1 MPLNHLATKT
11 VATIKAKKAYNL
23 LDEIF
28 AHMGQMSNRTRSDN
42 IICSL
47 IYQTKALELTKST
60 IPLLRQSTYQGTLES
75 VVHCI
80 PWRQTI

>member
-11 VATIKAKKAYNL
+11 AATIKAKKAYNL

-28 AHMGQMSNRTRSDN
+28 AHMGQMSNRTQSDN

-47 IYQTKALELTKST
+47 IYQTKAHELTKST
-60 IPLLRQSTYQGTLES
+60 IPSLCQSTYQGMLES
-75 VVHCI
+75 IVHCI
-80 PWRQTI
+80 P